1 LREIDSAAAVG
12 YHVPM
17 TDAVAR
23 PSNTTT
29 FLFLAG
35 ALIAFSHLAN
45 EWVKLEQPWGPTWK
59 AAGIVVLGLY
69 ALSRHARLAGC
80 GLLFSSAG
88 DVLLELDGLF
98 VFGMAAF
105 GIAHICYAA
114 AFMNLIRR
122 DGPNIAAW
130 PLAMGV
136 LGISIVLGVW
146 LAPGMGA
153 LTVPALVYQL
163 IISMMVM
170 LALMSKAPMLA
181 RIGAVLF
188 MLSDTLIAVG
198 MFKDVE
204 VPVGSVWVTYAAAQ
218 IMLAWGLTRP
228 AAD

>member
-1 LREIDSAAAVG
+1 MAEVG
-12 YHVPM
+12 
-17 TDAVAR
+17 AR
-23 PSNTTT
+23 PNNAATL
-29 FLFLAG
+29 LFIAG
-35 ALIAFSHLAN
+35 AAIALSHLAN
-45 EWVKLEQPWGPTWK
+45 EWVKLALPWGPVWK

-69 ALSRHARLAGC
+69 ALSQRAWLAGW

-105 GIAHICYAA
+105 GIAHICYGA
-114 AFMNLIRR
+114 AFVNLVRR
-122 DGPNIAAW
+122 DGPNIGAW

-153 LTVPALVYQL
+153 LIAPALIYQL
-163 IISMMVM
+163 IISLMVM
-170 LALMSKAPMLA
+170 LALLSKAPLLA
-181 RIGAVLF
+181 RLGAVLF

-198 MFKDVE
+198 MFRGVE
-204 VPVGSVWVTYAAAQ
+204 TPPGSVWITYAAAQ

-228 AAD
+228 AED